1 MAAQVGAFSAD
12 YLQIRK
18 RGEKRAQEES
28 LENSITKRQQLEE
41 KLDDTERSYKYKKR
55 DLTDSKDFFVFRFC
69 LRLRRFFLFLSS
81 F

>member
-1 MAAQVGAFSAD
+1 MAAQVSAFSAD

-41 KLDDTERSYKYKKR
+41 KLDDTERSYKYKKK
-55 DLTDSKDFFVFRFC
+55 DLKDSKDFNVVNFHLFSD
-69 LRLRRFFLFLSS
+69 FFYG
-81 F
+81 

>member
-1 MAAQVGAFSAD
+1 MAAQVGAFSVD

-41 KLDDTERSYKYKKR
+41 KLDDTERSYEYKKG
-55 DLTDSKDFFVFRFC
+55 DLKDFKDFNVVNFR
-69 LRLRRFFLFLSS
+69 S
-81 F
+81 FSDFSYG

>member
-1 MAAQVGAFSAD
+1 MAALVGA

-41 KLDDTERSYKYKKR
+41 KLEDTERSYKYKKR
-55 DLTDSKDFFVFRFC
+55 DLKDSKDFNVMSFFSFSDFVYG
-69 LRLRRFFLFLSS
+69 
-81 F
+81 

>member
-1 MAAQVGAFSAD
+1 MAAQVNAFFAD

-55 DLTDSKDFFVFRFC
+55 DLKDSKDFNVVNFRSFSDFVYG
-69 LRLRRFFLFLSS
+69 
-81 F
+81 